1 MDIDIAVFYTSLV
14 AVVLMI
20 LVGLFVSK
28 KKWIDGRTNKVIINL
43 LLNVAWPCALLLSFP
58 SGYSPAHLENFLWGA
73 GGGFLILVTV
83 ILVSRLLFRKKRH
96 PHNYFEYQFAFIFNN
111 ASFLGF
117 PLVSAIYG
125 QDGLV
130 PYSGF
135 IIIFNLALFGYGVA
149 LFRQNFSIKEL
160 AKTFLNP
167 NVIAVLLGFTM
178 FLSSF
183 ELPKVGED
191 TVRYLGALMTP
202 MSLLCIGFMLSRV
215 KIRQIFKQKILV
227 LTCLAQLIL
236 DPLITFLVLKLIG
249 APLLVIQ
256 ILVLIQALPT
266 ATSLGLFA
274 EKYRSKSRSS
284 VNQASELVALSTIMS
299 AVTLPIILWIMFSF
313 LGL

>member
-1 MDIDIAVFYTSLV
+1 MDINLTLFYSSL
-14 AVVLMI
+14 ATIVLII
-20 LVGLFVSK
+20 LVGLFVSR
-28 KKWIDGRTNKVIINL
+28 KKWIDEHTNKTIINL
-43 LLNVAWPCALLLSFP
+43 LLNVAWPCALLGSFP
-58 SGYSPAHLENFLWGA
+58 SEYSPEHLENFLWGA
-73 GGGFLILVTV
+73 GGGLLILTAV
-83 ILVSRLLFRKKRH
+83 ILISRILFRKKRH

-149 LFRQNFSIKEL
+149 LFRENFSVKEL
-160 AKTFLNP
+160 LKTFLNP
-167 NVIAVLLGFTM
+167 NVIAVLLGFLM
-178 FLSSF
+178 FLF
-183 ELPKVGED
+183 GINLPKFGDD
-191 TVRYLGALMTP
+191 TVRYLGAMMTP
-202 MSLLCIGFMLSRV
+202 MSLVCIGFMLSRANL
-215 KIRQIFKQKILV
+215 RQILKQKILV

-236 DPLITFLVLKLIG
+236 GPLITFVVLKLIN

-256 ILVLIQALPT
+256 IIVLIQALPT

-274 EKYRSKSRSS
+274 EKYHSESRTDVSH
-284 VNQASELVALSTIMS
+284 ASELVAISTILS
-299 AVTLPIILWIMFSF
+299 AVTLPLMLWAMFNL